1 MQELPPAHEALARV
15 LAEHDAVEVG
25 EILVLLALAG
35 ARSGELPRVGDRVG
49 DAFRRRRMRRQEVR
63 RARVDAGVLRPQMR
77 VLPHRGE
84 EALGA
89 VGVVAGAR
97 RDADADAVGLELL
110 GAGEVGERDLGFG
123 ER

>member
-1 MQELPPAHEALARV
+1 MLACCG
-15 LAEHDAVEVG
+15 AE
-25 EILVLLALAG
+25 
-35 ARSGELPRVGDRVG
+35 
-49 DAFRRRRMRRQEVR
+49 
-63 RARVDAGVLRPQMR
+63 MR
-77 VLPHRGE
+77 VAPHRGE

-123 ER
+123 KRQRAKLRIAQQVGRDPVDQRGLAGLVLADRGVAGDDMRHLVRQHRGQFGIVVGERDQAAA